1 MSIQKFLMVIL
12 TLSAVLSLTACGN
25 RPSKSASSTV
35 NSYST
40 SPVQTSSAQKTTPQ
54 RSSLTTMGKFDHVKT
69 GHEGSSRNQVF
80 TILGKPDKTSK
91 ATKKGSNKGSTVY
104 TWNQSQ
110 QKNISIDI
118 VKNRAISKNVF
129 QINSSA
135 KITSAQYHQI
145 KKTTH
150 LSAVKQQLGL
160 PAEEMVMG
168 NKGPYSSQTIVYLA
182 KNKQQ
187 SYTFNFINQRLADK
201 TASTSKDKTV
211 KSQNT
216 HPIK

>member
-110 QKNISIDI
+110 QK
-118 VKNRAISKNVF
+118 KH
-129 QINSSA
+129 
-135 KITSAQYHQI
+135 QY
-145 KKTTH
+145 
-150 LSAVKQQLGL
+150 
-160 PAEEMVMG
+160 
-168 NKGPYSSQTIVYLA
+168 
-182 KNKQQ
+182 
-187 SYTFNFINQRLADK
+187 
-201 TASTSKDKTV
+201 
-211 KSQNT
+211 
-216 HPIK
+216 

>member
-1 MSIQKFLMVIL
+1 MT
-12 TLSAVLSLTACGN
+12 TLRLVM
-25 RPSKSASSTV
+25 KV
-35 NSYST
+35 
-40 SPVQTSSAQKTTPQ
+40 VQETK
-54 RSSLTTMGKFDHVKT
+54 SSLFWGNPIKRLKPRKRVPIRGLRST
-69 GHEGSSRNQVF
+69 
-80 TILGKPDKTSK
+80 LGISHSK
-91 ATKKGSNKGSTVY
+91 
-104 TWNQSQ
+104 
-110 QKNISIDI
+110 KNISIDI